1 MLEKA
6 LNLDPSSTDAV
17 CLLAEVHGKKQ
28 EYNKAID
35 M

>member
-6 LNLDPSSTDAV
+6 LNQDPSSTDAV

-28 EYNKAID
+28 EYSKAIEL
-35 M
+35 